1 MFTLSVQKREII
13 GARVSNLRKQGLV
26 PAVLYGTKIKNQAL
40 QVDEKEFS
48 KIYEEVGES
57 SLVTLIIG
65 EEDKSSSLP
74 TQANEVSEASRRD
87 RVSSPLANARVGEEN
102 FQVLVH
108 QTQKDSFSG
117 KFLHVDFYQPLLTEE
132 TEANI
137 PLVFEGEAPAVK
149 ELGGTLVKNIQEV
162 EVKALPQN
170 LPREI
175 KVNIE
180 KLKTFEDS
188 ILIKDLIVSKD
199 VEILKNSEETVALVT
214 PQEKVEEELEKPIE
228 EKVEEVKKVEKEKKV
243 KQESASAE
251 VSTDKKE

>member
-1 MFTLSVQKREII
+1 MLNLSAQKREVV
-13 GARVSNLRKQGLV
+13 GAKVAKLRNKDLV
-26 PAVLYGTKIKNQAL
+26 PAVLYGPKIKNQTL
-40 QVDEKEFS
+40 QINEKEFS
-48 KIYEEVGES
+48 KIYEGAGES
-57 SLVTLIIG
+57 SLVTLVVTKG
-65 EEDKSSSLP
+65 KEEDLSSSSALKI
-74 TQANEVSEASRRD
+74 
-87 RVSSPLANARVGEEN
+87 GKEN

-108 QTQKDSFSG
+108 ETQKDPFSG

-149 ELGGTLVKNIQEV
+149 ELGGTLVKNIHEV

-170 LPREI
+170 LPHEI
-175 KVNIE
+175 KVNTE

-199 VEILKNSEETVALVT
+199 VEILKDSEEVVALVT

-228 EKVEEVKKVEKEKKV
+228 EKVDEVEVEKEKKEGEEKEEKEKGKV
-243 KQESASAE
+243 
-251 VSTDKKE
+251 DKKEE